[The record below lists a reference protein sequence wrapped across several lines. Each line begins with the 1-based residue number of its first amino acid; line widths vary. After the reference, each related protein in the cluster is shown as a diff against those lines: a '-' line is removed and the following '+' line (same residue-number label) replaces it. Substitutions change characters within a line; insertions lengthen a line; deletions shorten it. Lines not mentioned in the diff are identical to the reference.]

1 MNDINKAKELL
12 KDDVTCVLIKDDIVY
27 TSNLKGVAPLLSY
40 VNQNINVEGFCVA
53 DKVIGKASAL
63 LCAYLKVK
71 EIYAET
77 LSEDGKKILEEYKI
91 PYSYKTLVPFI
102 LNRNKDDKCP
112 MEKAVENCDDPN
124 MAIKLLNDKVNSLRN
139 GK

>member
-12 KDDVTCVLIKDDIVY
+12 KDDVTCVLIKDDVVY
-27 TSNLKGVAPLLSY
+27 TSKLKGVAPLLSY
-40 VNQNINVEGFCVA
+40 VNQNINVEGFCVG

-63 LCAYLKVK
+63 LCIYLKVK

-77 LSEDGKKILEEYKI
+77 LSNDGKKILEEYKI

-102 LNRNKDDKCP
+102 LNRSKDDKCP
-112 MEKAVENCDDPN
+112 MEKAVENYDDPN
-124 MAIKLLNDKVNSLRN
+124 KAIKLLNDKVNSLRN